1 MNALLALM
9 FGPFLQSKG
18 LMKVEGDRPEFM
30 PAAAHVQSMEKAEEP
45 RCRAGT
51 RARDQLWFTRTV
63 AGTICLG
70 NSRKHAREGAT
81 LTTTSC

>member
-45 RCRAGT
+45 SMPR
-51 RARDQLWFTRTV
+51 
-63 AGTICLG
+63 G
-70 NSRKHAREGAT
+70 NSRARSTMVYTDRRGHD
-81 LTTTSC
+81 LFRK

>member
-1 MNALLALM
+1 MNALLALI

-30 PAAAHVQSMEKAEEP
+30 SPAAHVQSMDEAEEP

-51 RARDQLWFTRTV
+51 RARAINYGLH
-63 AGTICLG
+63 GP
-70 NSRKHAREGAT
+70 SRARFV
-81 LTTTSC
+81 